1 MTLHPKVTGIDV
13 AKHHLDVFSAATA
26 ARARLPNTPAALAA
40 FTRQLPPDSLVVFE
54 ATGVSDMALRQALAQ
69 AGLASARVNPGH
81 ARAFAQALGQSAKT
95 DALDARLLAL
105 MGTCLPLRR
114 AQAPDPA
121 RERLTRLHRRRDAL
135 VAMRAGEQARQ
146 PDALDP
152 EICRCVE
159 RHIASLGEAIAAIEA
174 AIREHLAGHAQLTQ
188 AVDLLTTA
196 PGVGPVTAGLVV
208 ALLPEL
214 GQRSPKSLS
223 ALVGLAPFNGD
234 SGRRQ
239 GERRIEAGR
248 RRVRRALYMAALSA
262 SRSHLKPFYRRLLAA
277 GKPRKLALIAVARK
291 LLTILNAMM
300 RTNTPF
306 HSHT

>member
-1 MTLHPKVTGIDV
+1 MTLPHHVIGIDI
-13 AKHHLDVFSAATA
+13 AKHHLDLYDAASGQTWRIA
-26 ARARLPNTPAALAA
+26 NEAWAIAELVATLGP
-40 FTRQLPPDSLVVFE
+40 QHLVVFQ
-54 ATGVSDMALRQALAQ
+54 ASGAYDAALRQALAG
-69 AGLASARVNPGH
+69 AAIAHARVNPAR

-95 DALDARLLAL
+95 DALDARLLAA
-105 MGTCLPLRR
+105 MGACLPLRR

-188 AVDLLTTA
+188 AVNLLTTA

-223 ALVGLAPFNGD
+223 ALVGLAPFNC
-234 SGRRQ
+234 
-239 GERRIEAGR
+239 
-248 RRVRRALYMAALSA
+248 
-262 SRSHLKPFYRRLLAA
+262 
-277 GKPRKLALIAVARK
+277 
-291 LLTILNAMM
+291 
-300 RTNTPF
+300 
-306 HSHT
+306 

>member
-1 MTLHPKVTGIDV
+1 
-13 AKHHLDVFSAATA
+13 
-26 ARARLPNTPAALAA
+26 
-40 FTRQLPPDSLVVFE
+40 
-54 ATGVSDMALRQALAQ
+54 
-69 AGLASARVNPGH
+69 
-81 ARAFAQALGQSAKT
+81 
-95 DALDARLLAL
+95 

-223 ALVGLAPFNGD
+223 ALVGLAPFNCD

>member
-1 MTLHPKVTGIDV
+1 
-13 AKHHLDVFSAATA
+13 
-26 ARARLPNTPAALAA
+26 
-40 FTRQLPPDSLVVFE
+40 
-54 ATGVSDMALRQALAQ
+54 
-69 AGLASARVNPGH
+69 
-81 ARAFAQALGQSAKT
+81 
-95 DALDARLLAL
+95 
-105 MGTCLPLRR
+105 
-114 AQAPDPA
+114 
-121 RERLTRLHRRRDAL
+121 
-135 VAMRAGEQARQ
+135 
-146 PDALDP
+146 
-152 EICRCVE
+152 VE

-223 ALVGLAPFNGD
+223 ALVGLAPFNCD

-277 GKPRKLALIAVARK
+277 GNPRKLALIAVARK

>member
-1 MTLHPKVTGIDV
+1 
-13 AKHHLDVFSAATA
+13 
-26 ARARLPNTPAALAA
+26 
-40 FTRQLPPDSLVVFE
+40 
-54 ATGVSDMALRQALAQ
+54 MALRQALAQ

-188 AVDLLTTA
+188 AVNLLTTA

-223 ALVGLAPFNGD
+223 ALVGLAPFNCD

>member
-13 AKHHLDVFSAATA
+13 AKHHLDVFTAATA
-26 ARARLPNTPAALAA
+26 ERSRLANTPEAIAA
-40 FTRQLPPDSLVVFE
+40 FARRLPPDSLVVFE
-54 ATGVSDMALRQALAQ
+54 ATGVYDTALRHALAQ
-69 AGLASARVNPGH
+69 AGLAAARVNPGH
-81 ARAFAQALGQSAKT
+81 ARAFAKALGQSAKT

-114 AQAPDPA
+114 EPAPDPA

-146 PDALDP
+146 QDARDP
-152 EICRCVE
+152 EIRRCVE
-159 RHIASLGEAIAAIEA
+159 RHIASLDEAVAAIET
-174 AIREHLAGHAQLTQ
+174 AIRQHLAGHPRLTR
-188 AVDLLTTA
+188 AVELLTTA

-223 ALVGLAPFNGD
+223 ALVGLAPFNSD

-262 SRSHLKPFYRRLLAA
+262 CRSHLKPFYQRLLAA
-277 GKPRKLALIAVARK
+277 GKPRKLALIDVARK

-300 RTNTPF
+300 RTNSPF
-306 HSHT
+306 RSHT

>member
-26 ARARLPNTPAALAA
+26 ARARLANTPAALAA

-54 ATGVSDMALRQALAQ
+54 ATGVYDMALRQALAQ
-69 AGLASARVNPGH
+69 AGLASARVNPGQ
-81 ARAFAQALGQSAKT
+81 ARAFARALGQSAKT

-159 RHIASLGEAIAAIEA
+159 RHIASLGEAIAAIET
-174 AIREHLAGHAQLTQ
+174 AIREHLAGHAQLTR
-188 AVDLLTTA
+188 AVDLLTRRRGSGRSRRAWWWRSCRNWANARPRASRPWSGWRPSTA
-196 PGVGPVTAGLVV
+196 TPAGARASGVSRRDDGGCAGPSTWR
-208 ALLPEL
+208 
-214 GQRSPKSLS
+214 RSPPPAATSS
-223 ALVGLAPFNGD
+223 PSTGGCSPPAN
-234 SGRRQ
+234 
-239 GERRIEAGR
+239 
-248 RRVRRALYMAALSA
+248 RASSPS
-262 SRSHLKPFYRRLLAA
+262 SRSPASCS
-277 GKPRKLALIAVARK
+277 PSS
-291 LLTILNAMM
+291 
-300 RTNTPF
+300 TP
-306 HSHT
+306 